1 MTAQAYRSQAKHRK
15 ICCIAPQAF
24 TQYIFFSA
32 KRCPANF
39 SIWHDARL
47 PRRTMNCSSL
57 PGRDSSQPEK
67 TPGRQEE
74 TPASQNKTPAS
85 REEASA
91 SQEDTP
97 KSISRA
103 SPTIYIYRYVPKQ
116 KPKKWHP
123 LHLVTPRD
131 TKGAQDPRKDHMEAK
146 LSPVM
151 VILKHLWQFPNRVC
165 DDFSEKFYRNVD

>member
-1 MTAQAYRSQAKHRK
+1 MKS
-15 ICCIAPQAF
+15 
-24 TQYIFFSA
+24 
-32 KRCPANF
+32 
-39 SIWHDARL
+39 
-47 PRRTMNCSSL
+47 SSL
-57 PGRDSSQPEK
+57 PGRDSSQPDK

-74 TPASQNKTPAS
+74 TPASQNKAPAS

-103 SPTIYIYRYVPKQ
+103 SPNIYIYRYVPKQ

-131 TKGAQDPRKDHMEAK
+131 TKGAQEPRKDHIEAK

-165 DDFSEKFYRNVD
+165 GDFSGKFYRNVD